1 MSRISWLALAILLA
15 TALLPARAGFIRDAE
30 IERLLADYSRPLLLA
45 AGLNPETVNIG
56 LINAKSLNC
65 IRLRNY

>member
-1 MSRISWLALAILLA
+1 MTRTGWLALYIACNH
-15 TALLPARAGFIRDAE
+15 FIACSRGLCRDAE

-56 LINAKSLNC
+56 LISAKA
-65 IRLRNY
+65 